1 MDLVDQLRA
10 FVATAQTGSFT
21 AAADQLRVSNRLTS
35 KYVGELEARLGVRL
49 FQRTTRK
56 VGLTPAGSQLLARA
70 PAVLDELD
78 DLVAGVSA
86 GSRGVSGVIRIAAPI
101 TFGET
106 YVAGML
112 GRFGAKYPDLVFD
125 LRLRD
130 RHVDLASDGIDLAF
144 RLEVTETLSAKSVRL
159 GTSELQCAASP
170 AYLDAHGVPE
180 VPGDLTDHT
189 CIIDMNGQ
197 SPNRWTFSKGGQD
210 FTIPI
215 SGRYIINS
223 ARAACDLATAGHG
236 ITYSPRFA
244 LSSALNAGR
253 LSLLLQDYKGRTV
266 PFTALYLEG
275 QTLPRKVRSLIDFVR
290 EDIRQQSAI

>member
-78 DLVAGVSA
+78 DVLAGVSA
-86 GSRGVSGVIRIAAPI
+86 GSRGTSGIIRIAAPV

-112 GRFGAKYPDLVFD
+112 GRFGAKYPDLVLD
-125 LRLRD
+125 LRLSD

-144 RLEVTETLSAKSVRL
+144 RIGVTETLSVKTVKL
-159 GTSELQCAASP
+159 GTTELQAAASP
-170 AYLDAHGVPE
+170 TYLDACGVPE
-180 VPGDLTDHT
+180 VPGDLTAHT
-189 CIIDMNGQ
+189 CIIDTNGR
-197 SPNRWTFSKGGQD
+197 SPKRWTFSRGGQD
-210 FTIPI
+210 FNIPI
-215 SGRYIINS
+215 AGRYLVNS

-236 ITYSPRFA
+236 ITCSPRFA

-253 LSLLLQDYKGRTV
+253 LSLLLQDYGGETI
-266 PFTALYLEG
+266 PFTAVYLEG
-275 QTLPRKVRSLIDFVR
+275 RTLPRKVRSLIDFAKD
-290 EDIRQQSAI
+290 DIRDQSAI